1 MSSHCTP
8 GTSTETENNDS
19 SNVLPFDASL
29 STNTLSSSLST
40 SSSVTG
46 NFSNQPTLEWS
57 LNKIS
62 SFSS

>member
-29 STNTLSSSLST
+29 STNTVFEFKYLLKCYWKFLQSAYSGM
-40 SSSVTG
+40 VT
-46 NFSNQPTLEWS
+46 
-57 LNKIS
+57 
-62 SFSS
+62 